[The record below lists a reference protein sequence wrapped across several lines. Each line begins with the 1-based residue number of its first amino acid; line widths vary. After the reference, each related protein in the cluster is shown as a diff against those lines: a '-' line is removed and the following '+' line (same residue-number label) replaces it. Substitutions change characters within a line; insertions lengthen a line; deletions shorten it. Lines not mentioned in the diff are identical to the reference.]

1 MPQLAAITKE
11 THAGK
16 SWKRYQS
23 YDFAAKDNL
32 APLAGAEIARAVST
46 LPMAFVKHQDTFS
59 LVAVLSLTPG
69 TNMFTGQNGQWLGGY
84 VPAVFR
90 GYPFMLAA
98 AEGRDDLILCVNED
112 SGLILDDPGAE
123 PFFDEQGQVSGPVQE
138 ILNFLSQIE
147 QNRAVTNQAVN
158 ALAEAGII
166 TKWQLKI
173 KDGDQEKPITGLYRV
188 DEAKLNTLA
197 DESFLKLRKAGSLP
211 IAYGQLLS
219 MGNIQI
225 FEKLSTMHQ
234 ARAGA
239 AAEPPDFNTFLGND
253 DVISF
258 D

>member
-1 MPQLAAITKE
+1 
-11 THAGK
+11 
-16 SWKRYQS
+16 
-23 YDFAAKDNL
+23 
-32 APLAGAEIARAVST
+32 
-46 LPMAFVKHQDTFS
+46 
-59 LVAVLSLTPG
+59 
-69 TNMFTGQNGQWLGGY
+69 
-84 VPAVFR
+84 
-90 GYPFMLAA
+90 
-98 AEGRDDLILCVNED
+98 
-112 SGLILDDPGAE
+112 
-123 PFFDEQGQVSGPVQE
+123 
-138 ILNFLSQIE
+138 
-147 QNRAVTNQAVN
+147 
-158 ALAEAGII
+158 
-166 TKWQLKI
+166 LKI

-234 ARAGA
+234 AGA